1 MIERLD
7 DARWR
12 AAIDAAAIDE
22 ADDAQRALLAAHVPG
37 DDAARLE
44 QAFLAELRIAIDA
57 PSTALDDDDDAIAA
71 AVDRALPRRRIR
83 WLAPT
88 LAAAAAVVL
97 SSLAWWQP
105 WSPGPAT
112 EPLESWAAPL
122 SQWRS
127 PTTDVD
133 TTATSPS
140 PDASH
145 TATEALGWSLDRGA
159 IDVASGPLPAGVATR
174 ARTETCAHAGDTQ
187 VCMTAGSEF
196 VVQPPAQG
204 AALTLADGE
213 ARVRSAT
220 TVAHVRPVI
229 VAGVRVVVAADS
241 EVVLQVHERRW
252 AIDVVRGRA
261 AVDRGDDDVVTLRAG
276 EQLAAD
282 ASPTA
287 GGAGRPRNQP
297 PADDLLTRARALRAK
312 GDLGGAA
319 QAYERLVEAHPR
331 SALALAALLSLGEVQ
346 LERGRAR
353 AALAAFDRY
362 LKRSGPL
369 AEEAS
374 FGRIRALRALDR
386 DAAADAA
393 TAAFLRR
400 WPRSA
405 YAAKLRSP

>member
-1 MIERLD
+1 
-7 DARWR
+7 
-12 AAIDAAAIDE
+12 
-22 ADDAQRALLAAHVPG
+22 
-37 DDAARLE
+37 
-44 QAFLAELRIAIDA
+44 
-57 PSTALDDDDDAIAA
+57 
-71 AVDRALPRRRIR
+71 
-83 WLAPT
+83 
-88 LAAAAAVVL
+88 
-97 SSLAWWQP
+97 
-105 WSPGPAT
+105 
-112 EPLESWAAPL
+112 
-122 SQWRS
+122 
-127 PTTDVD
+127 
-133 TTATSPS
+133 
-140 PDASH
+140 
-145 TATEALGWSLDRGA
+145 
-159 IDVASGPLPAGVATR
+159 
-174 ARTETCAHAGDTQ
+174 
-187 VCMTAGSEF
+187 MTAGSEF

>member
-22 ADDAQRALLAAHVPG
+22 ADAVQQALVATHVPG
-37 DDAARLE
+37 DAAARLE
-44 QAFLAELRIAIDA
+44 HALLAELRVAIDA
-57 PSTALDDDDDAIAA
+57 PTTATVDDEIAIAA
-71 AVDRALPRRRIR
+71 AVEQALPRRPTR

-97 SSLAWWQP
+97 LSLAWWQP
-105 WSPGPAT
+105 WSPAS
-112 EPLESWAAPL
+112 ELAPLEPWATPLAQWQPTDAAAPA
-122 SQWRS
+122 
-127 PTTDVD
+127 PTPLPSTD
-133 TTATSPS
+133 P
-140 PDASH
+140 
-145 TATEALGWSLDRGA
+145 GWILDRGA
-159 IDVASGPLPAGVATR
+159 IDVAAGPLPPGITTR
-174 ARTETCAHAGDTQ
+174 ARTEACAREGETR
-187 VCMTAGSEF
+187 VCVTAGSEF
-196 VVQPPAQG
+196 VVQAPAEG
-204 AALTLADGE
+204 SSFTLADGE
-213 ARVRSAT
+213 ARVHTAT
-220 TVAHVRPVI
+220 TIAHLRPVI
-229 VAGVRVVVAADS
+229 VAGVRVVLEAES

-261 AVDRGDDDVVTLRAG
+261 AITRDDHDVVTLRAG
-276 EQLAAD
+276 ERLAAD
-282 ASPTA
+282 AAETSIRPD
-287 GGAGRPRNQP
+287 RPRSE
-297 PADDLLTRARALRAK
+297 PAANELLTRARALRAE

-319 QAYERLVEAHPR
+319 QAYERLVDAHPR

-362 LKRSGPL
+362 LRRKGSL

-386 DAAADAA
+386 DADADAA